1 MKNSI
6 LITGATGFIGKHLV
20 KKIPNY
26 NIAVDQNGKNIDL
39 RIRKEVLKI
48 KRSDIVIHLAGKI
61 PSEKNYS
68 KNIFFEHNFLG
79 TLNILEYCIKKK
91 VKKIIFVSS
100 YVYGNPEKNP
110 ISEKHQIKPHNTY
123 TKSKVLSEE
132 LCKIYAEKYKIEIII
147 LRPFNIFGNLQ
158 KDNSLISNIIKS
170 IKNNSH
176 ITITNK
182 NNKRDYLFIDDL
194 IDAIIKLI
202 DYKCKFEIF
211 NIGSGKSYSF
221 ENVVQLFEKENKKK
235 IKRKYKISKKNSI
248 PKIQADIS
256 KIKKEI
262 KWNPKYTLVEGI
274 EKIIF
279 KNTK

>member
-6 LITGATGFIGKHLV
+6 LITGATGFIGKHLA

-100 YVYGNPEKNP
+100 YVYGNPKKNP

-158 KDNSLISNIIKS
+158 KDNFFISNIIKS

-176 ITITNK
+176 ITIINK

-211 NIGSGKSYSF
+211 NIGSGKSYSL
-221 ENVVQLFEKENKKK
+221 ENIVKLFEKKSKKK
-235 IKRKYKISKKNSI
+235 IKRKYKISKENNI
-248 PKIQADIS
+248 PKIQADIT

>member
-91 VKKIIFVSS
+91 VKKIIFISS

>member
-6 LITGATGFIGKHLV
+6 LITGTTGFIGKHLV
-20 KKIPNY
+20 KKIPDY
-26 NIAVDQNGKNIDL
+26 NMAIDQNGKKIDL
-39 RIRKEVLKI
+39 RIREEVLKI
-48 KRSDIVIHLAGKI
+48 KRVDIVIHLAGKI

-68 KNIFFEHNFLG
+68 KNIFFEHNVLG
-79 TLNILEYCIKKK
+79 TLNVLEYCIKKK

-110 ISEKHQIKPHNTY
+110 INEKNKIKPHNTY

-158 KDNSLISNIIKS
+158 KDNSLISNTIKS

-176 ITITNK
+176 ITIINK
-182 NNKRDYLFIDDL
+182 NDKRDYLFIDDL
-194 IDAIIKLI
+194 INAIVKLI

-211 NIGSGKSYSF
+211 NVGSGKSYSF
-221 ENVVQLFEKENKKK
+221 ENVVQLFEKKNKKK
-235 IKRKYKISKKNSI
+235 IKRKYKTFKKNSI

-262 KWNPKYTLVEGI
+262 KWIPRYTLEEGI
-274 EKIIF
+274 EKIVS

>member
-1 MKNSI
+1 MKDSI

-123 TKSKVLSEE
+123 TKSKVLCEE

-176 ITITNK
+176 ITIINK

-235 IKRKYKISKKNSI
+235 IKRKYKTSKKNSI

>member
-6 LITGATGFIGKHLV
+6 LITGTTGFIGKHLV
-20 KKIPNY
+20 KKIPDY
-26 NIAVDQNGKNIDL
+26 NMAVDQNGKKIDL
-39 RIRKEVLKI
+39 RIREEVLKI
-48 KRSDIVIHLAGKI
+48 KRADIVIHLAGKI

-79 TLNILEYCIKKK
+79 TLNVLEYCIKKK

-100 YVYGNPEKNP
+100 YVYGNSGKNP
-110 ISEKHQIKPHNTY
+110 ITEKHKIKPHNTY

-132 LCKIYAEKYKIEIII
+132 LCKIYAKKYKIEIII

-170 IKNNSH
+170 IKNDNH
-176 ITITNK
+176 ITIINK
-182 NNKRDYLFIDDL
+182 NDKRDYLFIDDL
-194 IDAIIKLI
+194 INAIVKLI

-211 NIGSGKSYSF
+211 NVGSGKSYSF
-221 ENVVQLFEKENKKK
+221 ENVVQLFENKNKKK

-262 KWNPKYTLVEGI
+262 KWIPRYTLEEGI
-274 EKIIF
+274 EKIIS
-279 KNTK
+279 KNIK

>member
-1 MKNSI
+1 MKDSI

-100 YVYGNPEKNP
+100 YVYGNPKKNP

-176 ITITNK
+176 ITIINK

-221 ENVVQLFEKENKKK
+221 ENIVQLFEKENKKK

-262 KWNPKYTLVEGI
+262 KWSPKYTLVEGI
-274 EKIIF
+274 KKIIF

>member
-1 MKNSI
+1 MKDSI

-26 NIAVDQNGKNIDL
+26 NTAIDQNGKNIDL

-48 KRSDIVIHLAGKI
+48 KRADIVIHLAGKI

-68 KNIFFEHNFLG
+68 KNIFFEHNILG

-91 VKKIIFVSS
+91 VKKMIFVSS
-100 YVYGNPEKNP
+100 YVYGNPKKTPTN
-110 ISEKHQIKPHNTY
+110 EKHEIKPHNTY
-123 TKSKVLSEE
+123 TKSKVLCEE

-158 KDNSLISNIIKS
+158 KDDSLISNIIKS

-176 ITITNK
+176 ITIINK
-182 NNKRDYLFIDDL
+182 NNKRDYLLIDDL

-221 ENVVQLFEKENKKK
+221 EKIVQLFEKKTKKK
-235 IKRKYKISKKNSI
+235 IKRKYEISKSNRI

-262 KWNPKYTLVEGI
+262 KWNPKYTFEEGI
-274 EKIIF
+274 EKIIS
-279 KNTK
+279 KI

>member
-1 MKNSI
+1 MKDSI

-26 NIAVDQNGKNIDL
+26 NMAVDQNGKNIDL

-176 ITITNK
+176 ITIINK

>member
-1 MKNSI
+1 MKDSI

-48 KRSDIVIHLAGKI
+48 RRSDIVIHLAGKI

-176 ITITNK
+176 ITIINK

-221 ENVVQLFEKENKKK
+221 ENIVQLFEKENKIK
-235 IKRKYKISKKNSI
+235 IKRKYKISKKNNI
-248 PKIQADIS
+248 PKIQADIT

>member
-26 NIAVDQNGKNIDL
+26 NMAIDQNGKNIDL

-48 KRSDIVIHLAGKI
+48 KKADIVIHLAGKI

-68 KNIFFEHNFLG
+68 KNIFFEHNILG

-91 VKKIIFVSS
+91 VKKMIFVSS
-100 YVYGNPEKNP
+100 YVYGNPKKTPTN
-110 ISEKHQIKPHNTY
+110 EKHEIKPHNTY
-123 TKSKVLSEE
+123 TKSKVLCEE

-158 KDNSLISNIIKS
+158 KDDSLISNIIKS

-176 ITITNK
+176 ITIINK

-194 IDAIIKLI
+194 IDVIVKLI

-221 ENVVQLFEKENKKK
+221 EKMFLN
-235 IKRKYKISKKNSI
+235 RY
-248 PKIQADIS
+248 
-256 KIKKEI
+256 
-262 KWNPKYTLVEGI
+262 
-274 EKIIF
+274 
-279 KNTK
+279 

>member
-1 MKNSI
+1 MKDSI

-26 NIAVDQNGKNIDL
+26 NIAVDKNGKNIDL
-39 RIRKEVLKI
+39 RIRKDVLKI

-61 PSEKNYS
+61 PSKKNYS
-68 KNIFFEHNFLG
+68 KNIFFEHNILG
-79 TLNILEYCIKKK
+79 TINILEYCVKNK
-91 VKKIIFVSS
+91 VKKMIFVSS
-100 YVYGNPEKNP
+100 YVYGIPEKNP
-110 ISEKHQIKPHNTY
+110 INEKQKVRPHNTY
-123 TKSKVLSEE
+123 TKSKLLSEE
-132 LCKIYAEKYKIEIII
+132 LCKSYAKKYKIEMII

-158 KDNSLISNIIKS
+158 KDDSLISNIIKS
-170 IKNNSH
+170 IKNNTN
-176 ITITNK
+176 IVVVNK

-194 IDAIIKLI
+194 IDVIIKLI

-221 ENVVQLFEKENKKK
+221 EKVIKLFENKTNKK
-235 IKRKYKISKKNSI
+235 IIRKYEISKKNNIS
-248 PKIQADIS
+248 KIQADIS

-262 KWNPKYTLVEGI
+262 NWNPKYTLVEGI
-274 EKIIF
+274 EKIIL

>member
-6 LITGATGFIGKHLV
+6 LITGATGFIGKHLI

-26 NIAVDQNGKNIDL
+26 NMAVDQNGKNIDL
-39 RIRKEVLKI
+39 RIREEVLKI
-48 KRSDIVIHLAGKI
+48 KKVDIVIHLAGKI
-61 PSEKNYS
+61 PGKENYS
-68 KNIFFEHNFLG
+68 KNVFFEHNFLG
-79 TLNILEYCIKKK
+79 TLNILEYCVKKK

-100 YVYGNPEKNP
+100 YVYGNPKKNP
-110 ISEKHQIKPHNTY
+110 INEKYEVKPHNTY
-123 TKSKVLSEE
+123 AKSKVLSEE
-132 LCKIYAEKYKIEIII
+132 ICKIYAKKYKIEIII

-170 IKNNSH
+170 IKNNSS
-176 ITITNK
+176 ITIINK

-194 IDAIIKLI
+194 IDVIIKLI

-221 ENVVQLFEKENKKK
+221 ENIVQLFEKENKIK
-235 IKRKYKISKKNSI
+235 IKRKYKISKKNNI
-248 PKIQADIS
+248 PKIQADIT

>member
-6 LITGATGFIGKHLV
+6 LITGATGFIGKHLI

-26 NIAVDQNGKNIDL
+26 NMAVDQNGKNIDL
-39 RIRKEVLKI
+39 RIREEVLKI
-48 KRSDIVIHLAGKI
+48 KKVDIVIHLAGKI

-68 KNIFFEHNFLG
+68 KNVFFEHNFLG
-79 TLNILEYCIKKK
+79 TLNILEYCVKKK

-100 YVYGNPEKNP
+100 YVYGNPKKNP
-110 ISEKHQIKPHNTY
+110 INEKYEVKPHNTY
-123 TKSKVLSEE
+123 AKSKVLSEE
-132 LCKIYAEKYKIEIII
+132 ICKIYAKKYKIEIII

-170 IKNNSH
+170 IKNNSS
-176 ITITNK
+176 ITIINK

-194 IDAIIKLI
+194 IDVIIKLI

-221 ENVVQLFEKENKKK
+221 ENIVQLFEKENKIK
-235 IKRKYKISKKNSI
+235 IKRKYKISKKNNI
-248 PKIQADIS
+248 PKIQADIT

>member
-6 LITGATGFIGKHLV
+6 LITGATGFIGKHLI

-26 NIAVDQNGKNIDL
+26 NMAVDQNGKNIDL
-39 RIRKEVLKI
+39 RIREEVLKI
-48 KRSDIVIHLAGKI
+48 KKVDIVIHLAGKI

-68 KNIFFEHNFLG
+68 KNVFFEHNFLG
-79 TLNILEYCIKKK
+79 TLNILEYCVKKK

-100 YVYGNPEKNP
+100 YVYGNPKKNP
-110 ISEKHQIKPHNTY
+110 INEKYEVKPHNTY
-123 TKSKVLSEE
+123 AKSKVLSEE
-132 LCKIYAEKYKIEIII
+132 ICKIYAKKYKIEIII

-170 IKNNSH
+170 IKNNSS
-176 ITITNK
+176 ITIINK

-235 IKRKYKISKKNSI
+235 IKRKYKISKKNNI
-248 PKIQADIS
+248 PKIQADIT